1 LDVNPM
7 KQHGNAGQIGKTL
20 PKVRLIVSR
29 SGSAPA
35 WQLFG
40 LILALILIA
49 GRLLGD
55 EPPQFVIFDNDFYG
69 PASSDLQAAALLL
82 TNPSVT
88 VLGLTVVTGDG
99 WRDEETAHTLRLLEI
114 LRREDVPVVR
124 GATFP
129 LINTQ
134 VRQQAWE
141 KSFGLIP
148 WKGVWNT
155 KDGPFPNYKSHGPFE
170 IPTLEEGLPTLK
182 PSNESAAEFLI
193 RQVRAHPHQVTIIS
207 AGPMTNLALA
217 IRLDPE
223 FASLAKELVFM
234 GGYINAGISK
244 ATGNP
249 DFVSD
254 FNLLFDPEAA
264 QIAITAAWPKI
275 TSVADVTNDLA
286 LLFSDEVIQQI
297 GQVKTPLSEYV
308 TKYAEKGVPLWDE
321 LTVGIYLDPTLI
333 TNQKEV
339 LMDVDVSH
347 GPGYGSA
354 RIYADSVAP
363 RLGERKVNIVLDVDA
378 KRFVKTFIKAMQWE
392 PPK

>member
-1 LDVNPM
+1 M

-20 PKVRLIVSR
+20 ATLEESPKVGLIVSR
-29 SGSAPA
+29 SGTATV

-40 LILALILIA
+40 ITLALVLSA

-55 EPPQFVIFDNDFYG
+55 APSQFVIFDNDFYG

-82 TNPSVT
+82 TNPSVK
-88 VLGLTVVTGDG
+88 VLGLTVVSGDG

-141 KSFGLIP
+141 KSFGVIP

-155 KDGPFPNYKSHGPFE
+155 KDGPFPN
-170 IPTLEEGLPTLK
+170 
-182 PSNESAAEFLI
+182 
-193 RQVRAHPHQVTIIS
+193 
-207 AGPMTNLALA
+207 
-217 IRLDPE
+217 
-223 FASLAKELVFM
+223 
-234 GGYINAGISK
+234 
-244 ATGNP
+244 
-249 DFVSD
+249 
-254 FNLLFDPEAA
+254 
-264 QIAITAAWPKI
+264 
-275 TSVADVTNDLA
+275 
-286 LLFSDEVIQQI
+286 
-297 GQVKTPLSEYV
+297 
-308 TKYAEKGVPLWDE
+308 
-321 LTVGIYLDPTLI
+321 
-333 TNQKEV
+333 
-339 LMDVDVSH
+339 H

>member
-1 LDVNPM
+1 
-7 KQHGNAGQIGKTL
+7 
-20 PKVRLIVSR
+20 LIVSR

-134 VRQQAWE
+134 VRQEAWE

-155 KDGPFPNYKSHGPFE
+155 KDGPFPSYKSHGPFE
-170 IPTLEEGLPTLK
+170 IPTLEEGRPTLK

-223 FASLAKELVFM
+223 FAPLAKQLVFM
-234 GGYINAGISK
+234 GGYISAGISK